1 MKNVFTILAK
11 WRDLTS
17 DRMHWIM
24 ENTANIMTMV
34 STVVIPAIEKIAP
47 PEEERRGDGGRG
59 GRGKMVEREGDKG
72 EESEREGK
80 GRVHRI
86 TANAREAKIHI
97 HVP

>member
-1 MKNVFTILAK
+1 M
-11 WRDLTS
+11 
-17 DRMHWIM
+17 
-24 ENTANIMTMV
+24 
-34 STVVIPAIEKIAP
+34 
-47 PEEERRGDGGRG
+47 GG

-97 HVP
+97 HYRRTGFNCENQIIANCEFF

>member
-1 MKNVFTILAK
+1 MG
-11 WRDLTS
+11 
-17 DRMHWIM
+17 
-24 ENTANIMTMV
+24 E
-34 STVVIPAIEKIAP
+34 
-47 PEEERRGDGGRG
+47 G

>member
-47 PEEERRGDGGRG
+47 PEEERRGDGGGGEGKDGRERRRQRG
-59 GRGKMVEREGDKG
+59 GK
-72 EESEREGK
+72 
-80 GRVHRI
+80 
-86 TANAREAKIHI
+86 
-97 HVP
+97 

>member
-24 ENTANIMTMV
+24 ENTANIMTTV

-47 PEEERRGDGGRG
+47 PEER
-59 GRGKMVEREGDKG
+59 KEG
-72 EESEREGK
+72 
-80 GRVHRI
+80 
-86 TANAREAKIHI
+86 
-97 HVP
+97 